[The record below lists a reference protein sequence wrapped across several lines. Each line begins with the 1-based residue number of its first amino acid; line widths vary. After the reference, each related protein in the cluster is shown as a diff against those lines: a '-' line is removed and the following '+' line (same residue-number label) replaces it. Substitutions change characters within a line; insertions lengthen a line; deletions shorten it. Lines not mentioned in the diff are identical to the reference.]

1 MRKLLSVG
9 ALAAASLFTAWQP
22 AAIAGQRPAIVIAP
36 NHNQVRHWHHWERWH
51 NRHWRYERGYR
62 QDGHHVRGYWYR

>member
-22 AAIAGQRPAIVIAP
+22 AAVAGQPVVIVRP
-36 NHNQVRHWHHWERWH
+36 HRHYYRHHGYWHHG
-51 NRHWRYERGYR
+51 RYYRGHDRGY
-62 QDGHHVRGYWYR
+62 DRGFYR